1 MSDPNA
7 TAPGPIPADSTAT
20 GPAGDW
26 REQRRA
32 ERAAARG
39 AMRDSWPG
47 IPLFGLAIVAVGV
60 VFLGRNFG
68 FDLPLPDRW
77 WAITILLPAAGFL
90 VSAARFFRMDGG
102 YSSRVAGAATLGVLL
117 LATALILF
125 LDLDWGKAWPVMVI
139 IVGLGVIARGYR
151 RR

>member
-1 MSDPNA
+1 MSDPTETNEPSSKA
-7 TAPGPIPADSTAT
+7 EWRDQR
-20 GPAGDW
+20 AGLRD
-26 REQRRA
+26 EKRA
-32 ERAAARG
+32 HRD

-47 IPLFGLAIVAVGV
+47 IPLVGLAVVAVGL

-68 FDLPLPDRW
+68 MDLPLPDRW
-77 WAITILLPAAGFL
+77 WAIFILLPAAAAL

-102 YSSRVAGAATLGVLL
+102 FSSRVAGATTVGVLM

-139 IVGLGVIARGYR
+139 IVGLGIVVRGYR